1 MLSRVL
7 VATTFVPLAMATC
20 GPKPDTTHTA
30 VTPTPAVSPLPVA
43 SPVAIVN
50 ATVWTAAGPRIE
62 KGRVILVD
70 GKIARV
76 GGPDTP
82 IPPAAQVIDV
92 GGRNVTP
99 GIIDVHSHNGVYP
112 SPGVD
117 ATSDGNEMTDPTTP
131 QVDTQYAIWPQ
142 DPNFVRVLSAG
153 NTSSIILPGSGNL
166 IGGRGV
172 SIHNV
177 PGRTVAEM
185 KIAGAPAHLK
195 MACGENPKRVYGKE
209 KKSFPMTRMG
219 NYAGYRDAFE
229 GAKAYRAKVDK
240 QGDDE
245 KKEAERDMKKET
257 LAGVLAGKILVQ
269 NHCYRAEEMAMM
281 VELADEYGFKI
292 RAFHHA
298 LEAYKVRDLLA
309 ARGIGVA
316 TWADWWGF
324 KLEAWDGIPQNA
336 ALLHEAGVKAVIHS
350 DSAVGAQRLNQEAAK
365 AMAYG
370 KRGGIKVTE
379 DDALSWI
386 TSNAAWVM
394 GMEKEL
400 GTLEAGKIGDV
411 VVWSASPF
419 SVYTRADLVFVQG
432 RRVFDRADA
441 KAGPRSDFELGVTR

>member
-1 MLSRVL
+1 MLARVL
-7 VATTFVPLAMATC
+7 VATTLLPLAMATC
-20 GPKPDTTHTA
+20 GPKPDPTLTA
-30 VTPTPAVSPLPVA
+30 ATPLAALSPLPAA
-43 SPVAIVN
+43 SPVALVN
-50 ATVWTAAGPRIE
+50 ATVWTAAGPRIG
-62 KGRVILVD
+62 KGRVILLE

-82 IPPAAQVIDV
+82 IPPGAEVVDL
-92 GGRNVTP
+92 GGRDLTP
-99 GIIDVHSHNGVYP
+99 GVIDVHSHNGVYP
-112 SPGVD
+112 SPGVN
-117 ATSDGNEMTDPTTP
+117 ATEDGNEMTDPVTAH
-131 QVDTQYAIWPQ
+131 VDAQHGIWPQ
-142 DPNFVRVLSAG
+142 DPNFVRALSSG
-153 NTSSIILPGSGNL
+153 NTASIILPGSGNL

-172 SIHNV
+172 SVHNV
-177 PGRTVAEM
+177 PARTVAQM
-185 KIAGAPAHLK
+185 KIPGAPAHLK

-219 NYAGYRDAFE
+219 SYAGYREAFE
-229 GAKAYRAKVDK
+229 GAKAYRAKQDK
-240 QGDDE
+240 QGEEE
-245 KKEAERDMKKET
+245 KRDAERDMKKET
-257 LAGVLAGKILVQ
+257 LAGVLSGKVLVQ
-269 NHCYRAEEMAMM
+269 NHCYRAEEMAQM
-281 VELADEYGFKI
+281 VDLADEYGFKI

-350 DSAVGAQRLNQEAAK
+350 DSAIGAQRLNQEAAK
-365 AMAYG
+365 ALAYG

-379 DDALSWI
+379 DDALTWI

-394 GMEKEL
+394 GLEKEL

-411 VVWSASPF
+411 VVWSESPF
-419 SVYTRADLVFVQG
+419 SVYARADLVFVDG

-441 KAGPRSDFELGVTR
+441 KVGPRSDFELGVTR